1 MLSNL
6 KQMNLYSSSMN
17 NYIFGIA
24 CFRLNYKCQNNFPYI
39 SIQKVN
45 HCLEI
50 RPVFFNL
57 QSHMLSIDQCQNT
70 RKLNKYYYK
79 SMKGK
84 TIRLSAFILHNWFC
98 KCIDQYSI
106 FWNCFCTLCNRLLL
120 DRYNYNNFNGKFSIL
135 EQSFHNIPISMDIYY
150 LNLDLQF
157 FKRLGHKI
165 NNLNQRS
172 HMLNIVSHIFY
183 IFTPNRHN
191 N

>member
-17 NYIFGIA
+17 NDIFGIA

-70 RKLNKYYYK
+70 HKLNKYYYK
-79 SMKGK
+79 LDKKIWMK
-84 TIRLSAFILHNWFC
+84 AFIRQNWFC
-98 KCIDQYSI
+98 IYIDQYSI
-106 FWNCFCTLCNRLLL
+106 FWNCFRTLCNRLLL
-120 DRYNYNNFNGKFSIL
+120 DHCNCNNFNGKFSIL
-135 EQSFHNIPISMDIYY
+135 EQSYHNNPISMDIYY
-150 LNLDLQF
+150 LNQDLQF
-157 FKRLGHKI
+157 FKHQGHKI
-165 NNLNQRS
+165 SNLHLKS
-172 HMLNIVSHIFY
+172 HM
-183 IFTPNRHN
+183 
-191 N
+191 